1 MIAFIMLCAFQP
13 KLTEDIANFLYSE
26 EKNTDNPSTQLQAK
40 ENTLDTFG
48 SNMNEEAVSTE
59 RIKSIVSTVPN
70 DDQYVVNDE
79 SEITPSENV
88 VDRNGYEPI
97 VENAEE
103 IAEEDGEKLAE
114 IIGYGET
121 GEGLEFDTRFH
132 PYYVMLNNTLKS
144 LYRQIY
150 ANAMAVNPTFAP
162 IEVVSVDQLKDV
174 FTAVFG
180 DHPELF
186 WLDTAYECKYLPNG
200 KCVQF
205 SLQFNHTATNLE
217 INKQEFENSA
227 NNIIQGTTDLD
238 SDYDKEV
245 YIHDTLISKIEYN
258 LSAPLNQSAYS
269 ALVSGQ
275 TVCAGYARAYQYLM
289 QKIGIPC
296 YYCMGF
302 AGEKHAWNIV
312 SLDNEYYYVDTTW
325 DDTNPNTYDY
335 FNKSDKDY
343 NSSHIRE
350 DLSIYLPACNGQN
363 YRDLEITNIEEPVI
377 DKRQSL
383 QDFGFTIEDIKYS
396 LEDYYED
403 CYDQVMRNGMGSYN
417 FNTIISSKEIFNQI
431 LEAISNK
438 TYFSGYADRA
448 LLDLGANKYYIEA
461 YYEELQDGYYI
472 ISNIISIQ

>member
-1 MIAFIMLCAFQP
+1 M
-13 KLTEDIANFLYSE
+13 
-26 EKNTDNPSTQLQAK
+26 
-40 ENTLDTFG
+40 
-48 SNMNEEAVSTE
+48 
-59 RIKSIVSTVPN
+59 
-70 DDQYVVNDE
+70 
-79 SEITPSENV
+79 
-88 VDRNGYEPI
+88 
-97 VENAEE
+97 
-103 IAEEDGEKLAE
+103 
-114 IIGYGET
+114 
-121 GEGLEFDTRFH
+121 
-132 PYYVMLNNTLKS
+132 
-144 LYRQIY
+144 
-150 ANAMAVNPTFAP
+150 
-162 IEVVSVDQLKDV
+162 
-174 FTAVFG
+174 
-180 DHPELF
+180 
-186 WLDTAYECKYLPNG
+186 
-200 KCVQF
+200 
-205 SLQFNHTATNLE
+205 E

-302 AGEKHAWNIV
+302 AGEKHVWNIV
-312 SLDNEYYYVDTTW
+312 SLDDEYYNVDTTW

-335 FNKSDKDY
+335 FNKSDRDY
-343 NSSHIRE
+343 NSSHMRE

-377 DKRQSL
+377 DKMQSL

-461 YYEELQDGYYI
+461 YYEELQDGYYV
-472 ISNIISIQ
+472 ISNVISIQ